1 MASVDDAVQS
11 QTRNIEQAT
20 GRSMDE
26 WVLLVKAS
34 GLEPHRQ
41 MLEWLKAEHGFSHGN
56 ANLVALTARRAPIK
70 ASDEVVDAI
79 YAGPR
84 ATLRPFHDQ
93 VIELLEVSA
102 PMSKPRPSRRMSAYG
117 VRSSSEPSVRDR
129 PVNSRLV

>member
-34 GLEPHRQ
+34 GLERHRQ

-56 ANLVALTARRAPIK
+56 ANLVALT
-70 ASDEVVDAI
+70 
-79 YAGPR
+79 R
-84 ATLRPFHDQ
+84 ATRPGQERRRDGGCDLRRTEGHAEAVP
-93 VIELLEVSA
+93 
-102 PMSKPRPSRRMSAYG
+102 
-117 VRSSSEPSVRDR
+117 
-129 PVNSRLV
+129 